1 MDILSFTLFIT
12 LKRKYKT
19 YSLFTEYHISSKVA
33 WFEPVQGCRSILYRN
48 TLSNLVFDEQTRFT
62 QQNEMDM
69 KCGQLWI
76 VGYDYTTNISF
87 INVYS
92 HEIILI

>member
-69 KCGQLWI
+69 KMWTGLDSWVWLHHKYIFHKCL
-76 VGYDYTTNISF
+76 F
-87 INVYS
+87 P
-92 HEIILI
+92 